1 MKTPFKEHIEALV
14 RDKVPQEKGD
24 SKSVVAEF
32 QKKPISFSLQKL
44 TTSAFQTVVYLETL
58 TEAKPIIY
66 FRIHILRIPIL
77 KKYYYDFPNEAES

>member
-44 TTSAFQTVVYLETL
+44 TSHISIPNCCLFGNSHWGKTHNLFQNTHFKNTY
-58 TEAKPIIY
+58 
-66 FRIHILRIPIL
+66 
-77 KKYYYDFPNEAES
+77 S